1 MEHVA
6 DIMAGICLKEKIKK
20 YKCSKTCGKEKGFLR
35 VFFLVVL
42 HINSWSGEPI
52 LIACM
57 I

>member
-1 MEHVA
+1 MDE
-6 DIMAGICLKEKIKK
+6 LKKKKKIKK
-20 YKCSKTCGKEKGFLR
+20 YKCSKTCGKEKGFPR